1 MSTQIRSTFV
11 EKLKELREIRMVSPI
26 FLLFFFQEVH
36 SYETTTLAPE
46 PTSSEWRSSTSTAA
60 TTTAS
65 SLYCGADK
73 CDRHAIFI
81 YDLEQKVNNLTRG
94 FEILQNQNQ
103 QLQNDTR
110 DLRSEIE
117 ILKDDNEDLN
127 RENKMIKGDLKILK
141 EENSK
146 LKSDNEVLKDVKE
159 LQG

>member
-1 MSTQIRSTFV
+1 MSG
-11 EKLKELREIRMVSPI
+11 
-26 FLLFFFQEVH
+26 
-36 SYETTTLAPE
+36 TTT
-46 PTSSEWRSSTSTAA
+46 SGWRSSTSTAA
-60 TTTAS
+60 TTITS

-103 QLQNDTR
+103 QLQEDTS
-110 DLRSEIE
+110 DLRSEVE

-127 RENKMIKGDLKILK
+127 RENRIIKEDLEILK

-146 LKSDNEVLKDVKE
+146 LKMDYEVLQENVKE
-159 LQG
+159 LQGQGCELELKCEFI